1 MADQH
6 RRYGRAMVRRGWP
19 GAIRQETRGAD
30 VGAREAGVAGR
41 DGAVDDC
48 DHSPGLAGVR
58 GGALETNQAG
68 GRAVRACAL
77 AGALSVQIVQV
88 QDCVRRDAVGYAR
101 GGLLVYSGR
110 NDGAGDAGA
119 DRFEQFFGTEGESSL
134 GEFGLLRRGK
144 TGLRED
150 DDLSADKFAIA
161 SCRCAGDAPGQR
173 GPCAGSAGGAAA
185 RSADADT
192 QAYTAYADFGAYT
205 RSDACARAGT
215 RPSAGSCIGANIR
228 TRGATDVCPGASAHI
243 SAYTAA
249 NVGPDALSGG

>member
-1 MADQH
+1 
-6 RRYGRAMVRRGWP
+6 
-19 GAIRQETRGAD
+19 
-30 VGAREAGVAGR
+30 
-41 DGAVDDC
+41 VD
-48 DHSPGLAGVR
+48 
-58 GGALETNQAG
+58 
-68 GRAVRACAL
+68 
-77 AGALSVQIVQV
+77 
-88 QDCVRRDAVGYAR
+88 
-101 GGLLVYSGR
+101 
-110 NDGAGDAGA
+110 DAGA

-185 RSADADT
+185 ARSADADT

-205 RSDACARAGT
+205 CSDACARAGT
-215 RPSAGSCIGANIR
+215 RPSAGSCIR
-228 TRGATDVCPGASAHI
+228 TRAATDVCPGTSAHI

-249 NVGPDALSGG
+249 YVGPDALSGG